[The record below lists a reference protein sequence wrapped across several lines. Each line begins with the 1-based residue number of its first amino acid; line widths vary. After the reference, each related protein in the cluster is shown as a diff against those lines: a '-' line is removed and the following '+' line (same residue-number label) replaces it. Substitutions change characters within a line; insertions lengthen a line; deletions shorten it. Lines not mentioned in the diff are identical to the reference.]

1 MTIKEILDFGRQT
14 LTQAGIEYPGLEAEI
29 LLSSILAQDRVYF
42 YTHSQDAVDLK
53 RAETYRSAIK
63 RRCQLEPVA
72 YILEKKEF
80 MGMDFFVNG
89 DVLIPRPDTE
99 PMVEYLLEY
108 LQVNYPEGAKVLDL
122 CTGSGAI
129 GISIKK
135 YFKPGIVSLS
145 DFSEAA
151 LAVARINAD
160 QLVNGELSLY
170 QGDLFAAIPQG
181 ETFDVIVSNPPYIS
195 RAEMKQLAR
204 DIIEYEPHMALDG
217 GESGLDFYQRIIAE
231 ARFFLKKDGLLAL
244 EIGDDQATDVTQL
257 LTNDGFQEIQTV
269 TDLSGRI
276 RCLTGKLS
284 GLKSGD
290 NNKLG

>member
-29 LLSSILAQDRVYF
+29 LLSSILARDRIYF

-72 YILEKKEF
+72 YILGNKEF

-108 LQVNYPEGAKVLDL
+108 LQGNYPAGAKILDL

-129 GISIKK
+129 GIAIKK
-135 YFKPGIVSLS
+135 YFSQGKVSLS
-145 DFSEAA
+145 DFSDAA
-151 LAVARINAD
+151 LAVAKINAH
-160 QLVNGELSLY
+160 QLVAGDVALY
-170 QGDLFAAIPQG
+170 QGDLFAAMAQG
-181 ETFDVIVSNPPYIS
+181 ESFDVIVSNPPYIR
-195 RAEMKQLAR
+195 RAEMSGLAR
-204 DIIEYEPHMALDG
+204 DIIAYEPHLALDG
-217 GESGLDFYQRIIAE
+217 GESGLDFYRRIIA
-231 ARFFLKKDGLLAL
+231 AAYQFLEKDGLLAL
-244 EIGDDQATDVTQL
+244 EIGHDQTDS
-257 LTNDGFQEIQTV
+257 V
-269 TDLSGRI
+269 TDLLVKNGYQEIKTICDLSGYV

-284 GLKSGD
+284 DLKPGY

>member
-53 RAETYRSAIK
+53 QAETYRSAIK

-195 RAEMKQLAR
+195 RAEMDQLAR
-204 DIIEYEPHMALDG
+204 DIIDYEPHLALDG
-217 GESGLDFYQRIIAE
+217 GESGLDFYRRIIAE
-231 ARFFLKKDGLLAL
+231 ARSFLKKDGLLAL

>member
-29 LLSSILAQDRVYF
+29 LLSRILDQDRVYF
-42 YTHSQDAVDLK
+42 YTHSQEEVDSE
-53 RAETYRSAIK
+53 RTETYHIAIK

-80 MGMDFFVNG
+80 MGIDFFVNKE
-89 DVLIPRPDTE
+89 VLIPRPDTE

-108 LQVNYPEGAKVLDL
+108 LQVNFPEGAKILDL

-135 YFKPGIVSLS
+135 YYKPGIVSLS

-151 LAVARINAD
+151 LAVAKINAA
-160 QLVNGELSLY
+160 QLVKGDLSLY

-181 ETFDVIVSNPPYIS
+181 ESFDVIVSNPPYIS
-195 RAEMKQLAR
+195 RAEMNHLAR
-204 DIIEYEPHMALDG
+204 DIIEYEPHLALDG
-217 GESGLDFYQRIIAE
+217 GESGLDFYRRIIGE
-231 ARFFLKKDGLLAL
+231 AHLFLENDGLLAL
-244 EIGDDQATDVTQL
+244 EIGNDQAADVTQL
-257 LTNDGFQEIQTV
+257 LINDGYQEIQTI
-269 TDLSGRI
+269 TDLSGQI

-284 GLKSGD
+284 SVKPGD

>member
-1 MTIKEILDFGRQT
+1 MTIKDILDFGRQS

-29 LLSSILAQDRVYF
+29 LLSGILDKDRVYF
-42 YTHSQDAVDLK
+42 YTHSQELMEIK
-53 RAETYRSAIK
+53 QAETYRSAIQ

-80 MGMDFFVNG
+80 MGMDFFVNSH
-89 DVLIPRPDTE
+89 VLIPRPDTE

-108 LQVNYPEGAKVLDL
+108 LQGNYPAGAKILDL

-135 YFKPGIVSLS
+135 NFKQGKVSLS
-145 DFSEAA
+145 DFSAEA
-151 LAVARINAD
+151 LTVAKINAS

-170 QGDLFAAIPQG
+170 EGDLFAAIPQG
-181 ETFDVIVSNPPYIS
+181 ESFEVIVSNPPYIS
-195 RAEMKQLAR
+195 REDMKLLAR

-217 GESGLDFYQRIIAE
+217 GDSGLDFYRRIIDE
-231 ARFFLKKDGLLAL
+231 AHLFLKKNGLLAL
-244 EIGDDQATDVTQL
+244 EIGDDQTDAVIDL
-257 LTNDGFQEIQTV
+257 LKNNGYQEIKTIR
-269 TDLSGRI
+269 DLGGHM

-284 GLKSGD
+284 GHKPGD
-290 NNKLG
+290 INKLG

>member
-29 LLSSILAQDRVYF
+29 LLSRILDQDRVYF
-42 YTHSQDAVDLK
+42 YTHSQEVVDLE
-53 RAETYRSAIK
+53 RIETYRSAIK

-72 YILEKKEF
+72 YILGKKEF
-80 MGMDFFVNG
+80 MGMDFFING

-151 LAVARINAD
+151 LTVARINAG
-160 QLVNGELSLY
+160 QLVKGDLSLY

-181 ETFDVIVSNPPYIS
+181 ETFDVIVSNPPYIR
-195 RAEMKQLAR
+195 RAEMSGLAR
-204 DIIEYEPHMALDG
+204 DIFEYEPHLALDG
-217 GESGLDFYQRIIAE
+217 GESGLDFYRRIIAE
-231 ARFFLKKDGLLAL
+231 AYLFLENDGLLAL
-244 EIGDDQATDVTQL
+244 EIGDDQAADVIEL
-257 LTNDGFQEIQTV
+257 LTHDGYQEIQTI
-269 TDLSGRI
+269 TDLSGQI

-284 GLKSGD
+284 GLKPGD

>member
-1 MTIKEILDFGRQT
+1 MTIKEILDFGRLT
-14 LTQAGIEYPGLEAEI
+14 LAQAGIEYPGLEAEI
-29 LLSSILAQDRVYF
+29 LLSRILDQDRVYF
-42 YTHSQDAVDLK
+42 YTHSQEVVDLE
-53 RAETYRSAIK
+53 RIETYRSAIK

-80 MGMDFFVNG
+80 MGMDFFVND

-135 YFKPGIVSLS
+135 YFKPAIVSLS

-151 LAVARINAD
+151 LAVAKINAA
-160 QLVNGELSLY
+160 QLVKGDLSLY

-181 ETFDVIVSNPPYIS
+181 ETFDVIVSNPPYIR
-195 RAEMKQLAR
+195 RAEMSGLAR
-204 DIIEYEPHMALDG
+204 DIIEYEPHLALDG
-217 GESGLDFYQRIIAE
+217 GESGLDFYRRIIAE
-231 ARFFLKKDGLLAL
+231 AYLFLENDGLLAL
-244 EIGDDQATDVTQL
+244 EIGDDQAADVIEL
-257 LTNDGFQEIQTV
+257 LTHDGYQEIQTV
-269 TDLSGRI
+269 TDLSGQI

-284 GLKSGD
+284 KLKPGD

>member
-29 LLSSILAQDRVYF
+29 LLSSILAKDRVYF

-63 RRCQLEPVA
+63 RRCQSEPVA
-72 YILEKKEF
+72 YILGKKEF

-151 LAVARINAD
+151 LAVARINAG

-195 RAEMKQLAR
+195 RVEMSGLAR

-217 GESGLDFYQRIIAE
+217 GESGLDFYRRIIAE
-231 ARFFLKKDGLLAL
+231 AHLFLRKDGLLAL
-244 EIGDDQATDVTQL
+244 EIGDDQAADVTQL
-257 LTNDGFQEIQTV
+257 LTDDGFQEIQTI

>member
-14 LTQAGIEYPGLEAEI
+14 LSQAGIEYPGLEAEI
-29 LLSSILAQDRVYF
+29 LLSSILDRDRVYF
-42 YTHSQDAVDLK
+42 YTHAQEVVDLK
-53 RAETYRSAIK
+53 RAETYRSVIK

-72 YILEKKEF
+72 YILGNKEF
-80 MGMDFFVNG
+80 MGMNFFVNR

-108 LQVNYPEGAKVLDL
+108 LQGNYPAGAKILDL

-129 GISIKK
+129 GIAIKK
-135 YFKPGIVSLS
+135 YFSQGKVSLS

-181 ETFDVIVSNPPYIS
+181 QTFDVIVSNPPYIR
-195 RAEMKQLAR
+195 RAEMSELAR
-204 DIIEYEPHMALDG
+204 DIIEYEPHLALDG
-217 GESGLDFYQRIIAE
+217 GESGLDFYRRIIAL
-231 ARFFLKKDGLLAL
+231 AQQFLEKDGLLAL
-244 EIGDDQATDVTQL
+244 EVGDDQTDS
-257 LTNDGFQEIQTV
+257 V
-269 TDLSGRI
+269 TDLLAKNGYQEIKTIHDLSGHT

-284 GLKSGD
+284 GPKAGY